1 MQFGT
6 DAVAAARV
14 TRAVKKSTSLPV
26 MVKLSPNVTDIVE
39 IARAVEDAGADAISL
54 INTLSGMAIDVRSR
68 RPKLGNIVGGLSGPA
83 IKPVALWLVYR
94 VAGAVR
100 VPVVGGGGIMKAE
113 DALEFIMA
121 GATAV
126 QVGTAG
132 LVDPQSIEEIITS
145 LGSYLA
151 AQGIRHI
158 SDLRGVA
165 RQGPSPA
172 LNP

>member
-1 MQFGT
+1 
-6 DAVAAARV
+6 
-14 TRAVKKSTSLPV
+14 KKSTSLPV

-68 RPKLGNIVGGLSGPA
+68 RPKLGNIAGGLSGPA

-100 VPVVGGGGIMKAE
+100 VPVVGGGGIMNAE

-132 LVDPQSIEEIITS
+132 LVDPQSIEEIITD
-145 LGSYLA
+145 LDSYIS

-158 SDLRGVA
+158 SDLRGIA